1 MKDLK
6 YSLLI
11 VLAAFIWGSA
21 FVAQSVGMNYIGPF
35 TFGMAR
41 FFIGGIVLI
50 PVALIF
56 KRKNDDKNENDDS
69 TNDVN
74 SNSGNN
80 AGTIPFR
87 NSTET
92 TRLILGG
99 IICGIVLCTAS
110 SFQQVGI
117 QFTSP
122 GKSGFITSLYVI
134 LVPIFGLFLHNR
146 STAVMWIG
154 ALISLLG
161 MYLLCI
167 SETMSVNKGDVLTF
181 FCAVFFAVHI
191 IVVGRFAPFVDGIRL
206 SCIQFFVAGII
217 STVLAFVFE
226 KPDPAMMLEAAVPI
240 LYAGV
245 LSCGVAFT
253 LQTIAQRK
261 VNPVLCSLLFSL
273 ESVFSVLTAWVIMHE
288 TLTIKEIIGCV
299 LVFGAVVLVQIAPAF
314 SKK

>member
-1 MKDLK
+1 MKDFK

-50 PVALIF
+50 PVTLIF
-56 KRKNDDKNENDDS
+56 GKKKNGSEDENA
-69 TNDVN
+69 N
-74 SNSGNN
+74 
-80 AGTIPFR
+80 
-87 NSTET
+87 
-92 TRLILGG
+92 RLLLGG

-134 LVPIFGLFLHNR
+134 LVPIFGLFLRNK
-146 STAVMWIG
+146 STLVMWIG
-154 ALISLLG
+154 ALISLAG

-191 IVVGRFAPFVDGIRL
+191 IVVGRFAPFVDGVRL

-299 LVFGAVVLVQIAPAF
+299 LVFGAVVMVQIAPAF